1 MNVSM
6 IRYVVFTAMLW
17 VVSIG
22 AVRAEVVMHAFDWP
36 YSRVGAQATEI
47 ANLGYKAVLV
57 VPPLKSGS
65 DCAWYIRYQPQD
77 YRVIDHCRGNTES
90 FKAMVNALRA
100 KNVKVYAD
108 LVLNHMANE
117 RNGAVDFPGSA
128 ALSDYQTRSVYFQK
142 QRLFGNLAN
151 NFLGAFDFHEARC
164 ISDYNDVFQV
174 QNWRLC
180 GGPGDRGLP
189 DLNGSSYVIQQ
200 QRAYIKALND
210 MGVEGYRVDAA
221 KHMTNAHLRAV
232 FSADLI
238 GTRRLYAEIITG
250 GGAGNLDYDRF
261 LAPFLRDM
269 PTNFGAY
276 DFPLINTLKRT
287 FSIGGSMNQLVD
299 PGSTGQ
305 ALDPFRALTM
315 PITHDIPNNSGFRYL
330 LLDATDEKLAYAYVL
345 GRDGG
350 VPMVYS
356 DYTRGDNSR
365 WFDAHKSAD
374 ILAMIRFHNK
384 MQGNPQQVLA
394 YNDCA
399 IFWRRGQNGMAGIN
413 KCGTEVAFDVDTN
426 QRFLWFRNYR
436 EQLTNSTLRIESGRF
451 IFRIPA
457 RSARMWTVE

>member
-1 MNVSM
+1 MKLTGIKLIVWIS
-6 IRYVVFTAMLW
+6 IFW
-17 VVSIG
+17 IVSISH
-22 AVRAEVVMHAFDWP
+22 VKAEVVLHAFDWP
-36 YSRVGAQATEI
+36 YTRVTAQATEI

-57 VPPLKSGS
+57 VPPLKSGP

-77 YRVIDHCRGNTES
+77 YRVIDHCRGNTEN
-90 FKAMVNALRA
+90 FKAMIAALRA

-117 RNGAVDFPGSA
+117 RNGALDFPGSA
-128 ALSDYQTRSVYFQK
+128 ALTDYRNRSAYFQL
-142 QRLFGNLAN
+142 QRLYGDLNT
-151 NFLGAFDFHEARC
+151 NFLGAADFNEARC

-180 GGPGDRGLP
+180 GGAGDRGLP
-189 DLNGSSYVIQQ
+189 DLNANNWVVQQ
-200 QRAYIKALND
+200 QRTYLKALND
-210 MGVEGYRVDAA
+210 MGVSGYRVDAA
-221 KHMTNAHLRAV
+221 KHMKNEHLRAV
-232 FSADLI
+232 FSADLV
-238 GTRRLYAEIITG
+238 GTRPLYAEIITG

-269 PTNFGAY
+269 PSNFGAY
-276 DFPLINTLKRT
+276 DFPLINTLKRA
-287 FSIGGSMNQLVD
+287 FAFGGSMNQLVN

-305 ALDPFRALTM
+305 AIDPFRALTM

-330 LLDATDEKLAYAYVL
+330 LHDPVDEKLAYAYVL

-374 ILAMIRFHNK
+374 IAAMVRFHNK
-384 MQGNPQQVLA
+384 MQGNTQEVLA

-436 EQLTNSTLRIESGRF
+436 EQLTNTTLRIETGRF
-451 IFRIPA
+451 TFRIPA
-457 RSARMWTVE
+457 RSARMWAVE